1 MCGKLSSRRNVQ
13 QNLKKCADTVGT
25 GTDELFTGL
34 STSSAKI
41 NFPINISVIS
51 NHNSFRVLFG
61 KIASVYFIRKIYLYR
76 VARQKRPE
84 LCVTLTARTFYGV
97 KFPLAHL

>member
-1 MCGKLSSRRNVQ
+1 MRQAKFQKERPTKPK
-13 QNLKKCADTVGT
+13 KKCADTVGT
-25 GTDELFTGL
+25 GTDELFIGL

-41 NFPINISVIS
+41 NFSINISVIS

-84 LCVTLTARTFYGV
+84 LCVTLKARTFYGV

>member
-25 GTDELFTGL
+25 GTDELLIGL

-41 NFPINISVIS
+41 LVNFSINISVIS

-61 KIASVYFIRKIYLYR
+61 KIASVYFIRKNIYTGWPDKN
-76 VARQKRPE
+76 VPNFA
-84 LCVTLTARTFYGV
+84 
-97 KFPLAHL
+97 